1 MEKKQPA
8 PITHNITIIV
18 KQNNKKWTDEEI
30 LEGLSDKINELFSTN
45 PDFMPVYK
53 DAKDNN
59 RLIFAPKPGDEA
71 IRSRREWFKVGN
83 LCI

>member
-1 MEKKQPA
+1 
-8 PITHNITIIV
+8 
-18 KQNNKKWTDEEI
+18 
-30 LEGLSDKINELFSTN
+30 
-45 PDFMPVYK
+45 MPVYK